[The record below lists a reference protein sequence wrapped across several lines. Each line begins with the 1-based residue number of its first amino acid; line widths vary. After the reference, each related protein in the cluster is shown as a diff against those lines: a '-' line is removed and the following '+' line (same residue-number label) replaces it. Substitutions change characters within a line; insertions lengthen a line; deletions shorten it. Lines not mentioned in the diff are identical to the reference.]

1 MRPNRHSVVLDIIGV
16 LPKAPQYYHP
26 VDKTQIITDL
36 CYRNAFSNADC
47 ICGREV
53 LWHLLEPQKNLYVL
67 PVDFFLFLFWG
78 GRGSYKFDSTLDFYV
93 S

>member
-16 LPKAPQYYHP
+16 LPKAPRYYHP

-36 CYRNAFSNADC
+36 CYRNASSNADS

-53 LWHLLEPQKNLYVL
+53 L
-67 PVDFFLFLFWG
+67 
-78 GRGSYKFDSTLDFYV
+78 
-93 S
+93 

>member
-1 MRPNRHSVVLDIIGV
+1 MRPNRHSVVLDIIGI

-26 VDKTQIITDL
+26 MYKTQIITNL
-36 CYRNAFSNADC
+36 RYRNTVGVTVG

-53 LWHLLEPQKNLYVL
+53 LWHLLESQQNLYVL
-67 PVDFFLFLFWG
+67 LVDFFPLFWG
-78 GRGSYKFDSTLDFYV
+78 SRGSYKFYSTSDFYI

>member
-1 MRPNRHSVVLDIIGV
+1 MRLNRHSVVLDIIGI

-26 VDKTQIITDL
+26 MYKTQIITNL
-36 CYRNAFSNADC
+36 RYRNTYCNANC

-53 LWHLLEPQKNLYVL
+53 LWHLLEPQQNLYIL

-78 GRGSYKFDSTLDFYV
+78 GRGSYKFYSTSDFYI